1 MFKLLLFGALFVS
14 FTESHAMIKV
24 IKDKDSISIENRFI
38 KAIISAQGGKLAS
51 LYDKQSKQEYAFSPE
66 AKSSSGFCKDRIWEK
81 KGWQNLTKSDF
92 KLEVIRNTPGAVEVR
107 AQRIALSGP
116 GKGLTFARTYSLKA
130 NECRL
135 KVNYRISS
143 GKEWREFSPWLH
155 NLVRLPGNL
164 ENKRTTAIFAQT
176 QRGLFSNSPV
186 NSKFPNALL
195 LDFSEPWIGAVSEA
209 SKAGLCIVVDSRC
222 LNHFYCWSGSEYFFT
237 METVFKKHKFMPGS
251 SWMTD
256 VWFIPTKGLA
266 DYHLATPEYVGGLT
280 PAGLQIFPAVSM
292 ANTSAKLSVDKAKMQ
307 SLKTGKIASGKI
319 FTLPLKTKAGMHDL
333 KFKLTKAEHAVRA
346 SKKRCKSELEPATSL
361 NSDSAKINN
370 AAALYAKD
378 TVYLSPDMPVV
389 IHFGMSENFKKKK
402 ERVELVLE
410 VPASVRIINPAIKPV
425 IEKITRGGKLYTK
438 YRFAGRARS
447 YYNWCSMFMQTT
459 MKPGGKDSM
468 YYYVTWGNGTQ
479 KAQSL
484 SIESVNIEFCKQI
497 PKRLVAGIG
506 FFGLNIQEKWPDLY
520 NNFKRMGLNTVSL
533 SGHDCKKIGEM
544 KKAVLAARKAGLYTT
559 ANYSP
564 TCRVPNLANNRDAWV
579 ESIDGA
585 KVKFIC
591 PSYRGPVLDA
601 EIEMATSYGEA
612 GASIIFWD
620 AESWRGR
627 EFCFCVRCM
636 QKFKIYLQKNYPK
649 IKHLSPKVFEKD
661 FRKYPELHDAWLKF
675 RLSLGTELFIK
686 YKNEYLH
693 RLKASGITGTGPEK
707 SIVGSYDLVPGRI
720 YHQFMRF
727 DEMYVANAID
737 ICMPSLY
744 VAGDALKVAKTVK
757 EIRKTVR
764 SSRIIPWICGGA
776 DANFEC
782 DAINQKYILLEL
794 FLNGSMG
801 FTTWPWLGWD
811 ALDTKYL
818 SQVMNMITPLEDI
831 IVDGTV
837 MKNLSASN
845 KYIRTAGLIKGNE
858 AAILVSDYYHDTL
871 PAASLKLTVP
881 EVANLFDVASGKKL
895 ATLKSGINSVKL
907 SAYPESARLLYVGEN
922 APEISYKCPPEKR
935 QAVAVEKVEDPTV
948 AGDIVKVV
956 NGRTYTKISNQFY
969 NIGFINKTG
978 IIAVMEWKNS
988 GKKIK
993 TGWLGSAAGML
1004 SNKQIGSIIM
1014 SKGQVSEFDI
1024 KDVAS
1029 GAKQLTIIS
1038 DLGSKKIKRIK
1049 QPVQAVYKYTFYPGR
1064 PLIKVE
1070 ISFSQPEGQ
1079 KWNFGRFN
1087 QFNFKDNGWTHIILG
1102 EPEQDKDLTLAKGNQ
1117 KPTSHKEGYCWAG
1130 VRDEKS
1136 ALAIISLRTQARA
1149 FVYVYSQQRM
1159 YVNGRYGGIQSPKMD
1174 MTQYIYLGDGGNDDI
1189 KRWAKYLKVNEF

>member
-1 MFKLLLFGALFVS
+1 MLKLLLFGVLFVS
-14 FTESHAMIKV
+14 FVEGHAMIKV
-24 IKDKDSISIENRFI
+24 VKGKDSISIENSFI
-38 KAIISAQGGKLAS
+38 KASISAQGGKLAS
-51 LYDKQSKQEYAFSPE
+51 LYDKQNKQEYAFSPE
-66 AKSSSGFCKDRIWEK
+66 AKTSSGFCKDRIWEK
-81 KGWQNLTKSDF
+81 KGWQNLIKSDF
-92 KLEVIRNTPGAVEVR
+92 KLEVIRSTPQAVEVR
-107 AQRIALSGP
+107 AQRVAVSGP
-116 GKGLTFARTYSLKA
+116 GKGLTFARTYTLKA

-164 ENKRTTAIFAQT
+164 KNKKTTAIFAQT
-176 QRGLFSNSPV
+176 QRGLFSNTPV

-209 SKAGLCIVVDSRC
+209 SKAGLCIIVDSKR

-266 DYHLATPEYVGGLT
+266 NYHLATPEYVGGLT
-280 PAGLQIFPAVSM
+280 PAGLQVFPAVSM
-292 ANTSAKLSVDKAKMQ
+292 ADTVAKLSVDKSKARA
-307 SLKTGKIASGKI
+307 LKTGKIVPGKI
-319 FTLPLKTKAGMHDL
+319 FTLPLKTKPGMHDL
-333 KFKLTKAEHAVRA
+333 KFKLTKTEHVVRVNQ
-346 SKKRCKSELEPATSL
+346 KRCKSELEPATSL

-389 IHFGMSENFKKKK
+389 IHFGMIENFKKKGK
-402 ERVELVLE
+402 KIELVLE
-410 VPASVRIINPAIKPV
+410 VPTSVKIINPAIKPV
-425 IEKITRGGKLYTK
+425 IEKITRDGKSYTK

-447 YYNWCSMFMQTT
+447 YYNWCSMFMQTI
-459 MKPGGKDSM
+459 MKPGAKDSM
-468 YYYVTWGNGTQ
+468 YYYVTWGNGAQ
-479 KAQSL
+479 KPQSL
-484 SIESVNIEFCKQI
+484 IVKSVKIEFCKKT
-497 PKRLVAGIG
+497 PRRLVAGIG
-506 FFGLNIQEKWPDLY
+506 FFGLHVQKNWPDIY
-520 NNFKRMGLNTVSL
+520 NNFKRMGLSTVSL
-533 SGHDCKKIGEM
+533 SGFDCKNLVGM
-544 KKAVLAARKAGLYTT
+544 KKAVLEAKKAGLYTT

-564 TCRVPNLANNRDAWV
+564 TCRIPNLARNKDTWV
-579 ESIDGA
+579 EAIGGA

-591 PSYRGPVLDA
+591 PSYRGTVLDT
-601 EIEMATSYGEA
+601 EIDMATSYGEA
-612 GASIIFWD
+612 GASILFWD

-627 EFCFCVRCM
+627 EFCFCSRCM
-636 QKFKIYLQKNYPK
+636 KAFEVYLKNNYPE
-649 IKHLSPKVFEKD
+649 IKHVSPKVFEKD
-661 FRKYPELHDAWLKF
+661 FRKYPKLHDTWLKF
-675 RLSLGTELFIK
+675 RISLGTKLFKK
-686 YKNEYLH
+686 YKNEYLR

-727 DEMYVANAID
+727 DEMYAAKAID

-757 EIRKTVR
+757 EIRKVVG

-818 SQVMNMITPLEDI
+818 SQVMNMVTPLEDI
-831 IVDGTV
+831 IVDGKV

-845 KYIRTAGLIKGNE
+845 KYVRTTGLIKRNE
-858 AAILVSDYYHDTL
+858 AAILVSDYYHDAL
-871 PAASLKLTVP
+871 PVVSLKLTVP
-881 EVANLFDVASGKKL
+881 AAANLFDVASGEKL
-895 ATLKSGINSVKL
+895 ATLKAGVNSVKL
-907 SAYPESARLLYVGEN
+907 SAYSENARLLYVGKN
-922 APEISYKCPPEKR
+922 APETSYKCPPGKR
-935 QAVAVEKVEDPTV
+935 QVVAVEKVDDPTIS
-948 AGDIVKVV
+948 GDTLKVV
-956 NGRTYTKISNQFY
+956 SGRTYTNISNKFY

-978 IIAVMEWKNS
+978 TIAIMEWKNS

-993 TGWLGSAAGML
+993 SGWFGGTAGML
-1004 SNKQIGSIIM
+1004 SSKQLGSIIM
-1014 SKGQVSEFDI
+1014 SKAQVSKFNI
-1024 KDVAS
+1024 KDISS
-1029 GAKQLTIIS
+1029 GAKQLTIIT
-1038 DLGSKKIKRIK
+1038 DFGSKKVKQIK
-1049 QPVQAVYKYTFYPGR
+1049 QPTQAVYKYTFYPGR
-1064 PLIKVE
+1064 PVIKLE
-1070 ISFSQPEGQ
+1070 INFSQPEGQ

-1087 QFNFKDNGWTHIILG
+1087 QFNFKDNGWTHVILG
-1102 EPEQDKDLTLAKGNQ
+1102 EPAQDKSLTLTKGTQ
-1117 KPTSHKEGYCWAG
+1117 KPTSHKEGYCWSG

-1136 ALAIISLRTQARA
+1136 ALAIISLRTQPRT
-1149 FVYVYSQQRM
+1149 FVYVYGPKRI

-1174 MTQYIYLGDGGNDDI
+1174 MTQYIYVGAGGNEDI
-1189 KRWAKYLKVNEF
+1189 RKWAKYLKLNEL